1 MNNGNSSKQVL
12 LSVLGI
18 AVLVIAVVGVSFA
31 FFTYSSTGKNQLL
44 TTGSIFFQFLDG
56 DEITLTNQFPVPDS
70 TGLAYSKQDGAK
82 DVMSFSIKGHT
93 TGDPIPFKIK
103 AVPGDKPES
112 LDGVADIGTRD
123 LLEDEDIKINLKET
137 TSTASL
143 TQNYASGATKVSTLG
158 SLASGIVLAEG
169 QIDAADGADETDTFE
184 LRMWISNDVTFGNGQ
199 GDKYTGDEF
208 ASKYYALKIQVV
220 AGDAAA

>member
-31 FFTYSSTGKNQLL
+31 FFTYSHTGENQLL

-56 DEITLTNQFPVPDS
+56 DEITLTNQFPVPDT
-70 TGLAYSKQDGAK
+70 TGEGYTKQEGAK
-82 DVMSFSIKGHT
+82 NVMSFSIKGHT

-112 LDGVADIGTRD
+112 LDGVADIGDRTPLKD
-123 LLEDEDIKINLKET
+123 SDIKIQLKET

-143 TQNYASGATKVSTLG
+143 TENKAATSIKVSELGTL
-158 SLASGIVLAEG
+158 ANGIVLATG
-169 QIDAADGADETDTFE
+169 SVDADKENEETDTFE
-184 LRMWISNDVTFGNGQ
+184 LRMWISNDVTFGNGH
-199 GDKYTGDEF
+199 DDEYSGDEF
-208 ASKYYALKIQVV
+208 AKKYYALKIQVV
-220 AGDAAA
+220 AGDAAK